1 MATSEKLILDI
12 EGMTCA
18 SCVARVE
25 KSLNA
30 VPGVQA
36 SVNLVTNSASVEF
49 PPAVTSDELIA
60 AVRKVGYDAEVSRP
74 AHEHTPTNGR
84 VTLALRLWIALA
96 LTVPVVA
103 IAMVPPW
110 QFIGWQWVSLVLTTP
125 VVVWCAW
132 PIHRSTFA
140 GLRHGSLTM
149 DTLIT
154 MGTAA
159 AYLWSAYALFFGMAG
174 MLGMRHGF
182 ELFAWQ
188 QDPTANIYLETA
200 AGVTTFILLGRWLEE
215 RSKRSAASALDEIG
229 RLHATE
235 AFVLRNG
242 LEVRVPVEQIRVG
255 DVVIVRPG
263 ESIPVDGEI
272 SSGSSAVDLSALTGE
287 SIPVDLAVGDDAV
300 AGTVALDGQLTITA
314 QRVHGDTRLAQLA
327 QLVEAAQLRKMS
339 VQRLADKISA
349 VFVPIVIGIAV
360 LTLGVWL
367 GLGQPLSSAFTA
379 AVAVLVIACPCAL
392 GLATPVALIVGT
404 GRAAK
409 LGIIISGP
417 EVLEQSTKLD
427 TIVLDKTGT
436 ITSGRMSVSAIH
448 VTQSVTAADA
458 LSRAAAVE
466 SGSEHPIAQ
475 AIVNSAVAGNADPIG
490 LLSTHDFRIT
500 AGGGATATV
509 GGKSVDGKAVAVGK
523 LAWLESLGNS
533 VPADLVR
540 VSTDEQVA
548 GHTTVGVAWG
558 GQVVAI
564 IAVADTV
571 RDDSEQAISRLRG
584 LGLEPIMVT
593 GDALSTAT
601 AIAERVGITRVESG
615 VTPEDKVAF
624 IRDLQ
629 SSGHRIAM
637 VGDGIN
643 DAAALAQA
651 DIGLAMGTGTDL
663 AMMASD
669 ITLLR
674 DTLTAAADAIVL
686 SRRTLGIIRGNLF
699 WAFAYNVVTIP
710 LAAAGFLNPMLAG
723 AAMAFSS
730 VFVVL
735 NSLRLRV
742 ATLET

>member
-1 MATSEKLILDI
+1 MATREKLILDI

-25 KSLNA
+25 KCLNA

-60 AVRKVGYDAEVSRP
+60 AVRNIGYDAAVSRP
-74 AHEHTPTNGR
+74 AHEHTRTNRR
-84 VTLALRLWIALA
+84 VTLALRLWIAIA
-96 LTVPVVA
+96 LSVPVVA

-132 PIHRSTFA
+132 PIHRSTLA
-140 GLRHGSLTM
+140 GLRHGLLTM

-188 QDPTANIYLETA
+188 QDPTANMYLETA
-200 AGVTTFILLGRWLEE
+200 AVVTTFILLGRWLEE
-215 RSKRSAASALDEIG
+215 RSKRSAASALDDIG

-235 AFVLRNG
+235 AFVLRDG

-314 QRVHGDTRLAQLA
+314 KRVHGDTRLAQLA

-367 GLGQPLSSAFTA
+367 GLGQQLSSAFTA

-392 GLATPVALIVGT
+392 GLATPVALLVGT
-404 GRAAK
+404 GRAAR

-466 SGSEHPIAQ
+466 SGSEHPIAR
-475 AIVNSAVAGNADPIG
+475 AIVDSAMAGKADPIG
-490 LLSTHDFRIT
+490 LLSTHDFRTT

-509 GGKSVDGKAVAVGK
+509 GGKTVAVGK
-523 LAWLESLGNS
+523 FAWLESLGNS
-533 VPADLVR
+533 VPVDLAR
-540 VSTDEQVA
+540 LSADEQA
-548 GHTTVGVAWG
+548 TGHTTVGVAWG

-601 AIAERVGITRVESG
+601 AIAERVGITRVKSG
-615 VTPEDKVAF
+615 VTPEGKVAF
-624 IRDLQ
+624 IHDLQ
-629 SSGHRIAM
+629 SSGHRIVM
-637 VGDGIN
+637 IGDGIN

-674 DTLTAAADAIVL
+674 GTLTAAADAIVL
-686 SRRTLGIIRGNLF
+686 SRRTLGFIRGNLF

-730 VFVVL
+730 VFVL
-735 NSLRLRV
+735 INSLRLRV